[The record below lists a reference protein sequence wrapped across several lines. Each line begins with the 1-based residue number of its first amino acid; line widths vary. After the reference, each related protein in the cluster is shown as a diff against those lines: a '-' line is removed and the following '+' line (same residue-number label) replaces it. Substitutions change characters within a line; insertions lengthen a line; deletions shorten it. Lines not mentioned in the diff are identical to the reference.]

1 MNHEEKMT
9 LVSSPMKRKQINK
22 YLDYLKEYID
32 IEYRENKGDKEDDGK
47 AILDTE
53 IPSNYELL
61 KIIPIQDFNLFKK
74 NNLSFGLV
82 FKPIL
87 NTVENEKFSNNK

>member
-1 MNHEEKMT
+1 
-9 LVSSPMKRKQINK
+9 MKRKQINK
-22 YLDYLKEYID
+22 YLGYLREYID
-32 IEYRENKGDKEDDGK
+32 IEYRENKGDQEADDK

-74 NNLSFGLV
+74 DNLSFGLV
-82 FKPIL
+82 FKPIP
-87 NTVENEKFSNNK
+87 NTIENEKFSNNK

>member
-1 MNHEEKMT
+1 MT

-22 YLDYLKEYID
+22 YLDYLREYID
-32 IEYRENKGDKEDDGK
+32 IEYRENKGDKEDDDK

-61 KIIPIQDFNLFKK
+61 KIISMQDFNLFKK

-82 FKPIL
+82 FRPTFKEII
-87 NTVENEKFSNNK
+87 TEKK

>member
-1 MNHEEKMT
+1 
-9 LVSSPMKRKQINK
+9 MKRKQINK
-22 YLDYLKEYID
+22 YLDYLREYID
-32 IEYRENKGDKEDDGK
+32 IEYRENKGDKEEDGK

-82 FKPIL
+82 FKPIP

>member
-1 MNHEEKMT
+1 
-9 LVSSPMKRKQINK
+9 MKRKQINK
-22 YLDYLKEYID
+22 YLDYLREYID
-32 IEYRENKGDKEDDGK
+32 IEYRENKGDKEEYGK

-82 FKPIL
+82 FKTIP